1 MTKKPDQV
9 RITQKKT
16 VHMYAELWHASKC
29 VLERGIENEKGSS
42 WQFLSSIVLTAFAF
56 EAYLNHVG
64 KSLIA
69 CWESVEPLPPP
80 KKFNLICELLKV
92 DFPGEAGKRPV
103 QTLTQLQ
110 DFRNL
115 MAHGKTEQIE
125 PQPFLCDAKHAD
137 ARLGQRPLANWE
149 RLIRTKDFAERARV
163 DVEEVLKTVHAARPK
178 PKESLFSFGIGS
190 GSAVVVENDGRNTMR
205 K

>member
-1 MTKKPDQV
+1 MTKKPARV
-9 RITQKKT
+9 RIIQKKT

-64 KSLIA
+64 KSLLTY
-69 CWESVEPLPPP
+69 WESVEPLPPP

-92 DFPGEAGKRPV
+92 EVPGGAGKRPL

-125 PQPFLCDAKHAD
+125 PKPILCDAKHAD
-137 ARLGQRPLANWE
+137 ARLGQKPLAKWE
-149 RLIRTKDFAERARV
+149 RLIQTKDFAERARL
-163 DVEEVLKTVHAARPK
+163 DVEEVLKIVHAARPS
-178 PKESLFSFGIGS
+178 PKEWLFSFGIGS
-190 GSAVVVENDGRNTMR
+190 GSAVIVENDER
-205 K
+205 KTLQE

>member
-1 MTKKPDQV
+1 MTKKPAKV

-16 VHMYAELWHASKC
+16 VHMYAELWHASRC

-64 KSLIA
+64 NNLIT

-80 KKFNLICELLKV
+80 KKFKLLCELLKIK
-92 DFPGEAGKRPV
+92 FPEGTGKRPL
-103 QTLTQLQ
+103 QTIAQLQ

-125 PQPFLCDAKHAD
+125 PKPFLCDAKYAD
-137 ARLGQRPLANWE
+137 ARLGQRPLAKWE
-149 RLIRTKDFAERARV
+149 RLIQT
-163 DVEEVLKTVHAARPK
+163 
-178 PKESLFSFGIGS
+178 KESPVKNAI
-190 GSAVVVENDGRNTMR
+190 
-205 K
+205 